1 MPRIAGIC
9 HITVNGRTLDIS
21 GGLTIPLS
29 KSTKEAIVSTNG
41 SVNYKESPIAP
52 YIDATFLMDP
62 DFRLMN
68 WQRWIRVPSLRN

>member
-41 SVNYKESPIAP
+41 SVNYKEIPIAP
-52 YIDATFLMDP
+52 LHRRYFP
-62 DFRLMN
+62 YG
-68 WQRWIRVPSLRN
+68 S